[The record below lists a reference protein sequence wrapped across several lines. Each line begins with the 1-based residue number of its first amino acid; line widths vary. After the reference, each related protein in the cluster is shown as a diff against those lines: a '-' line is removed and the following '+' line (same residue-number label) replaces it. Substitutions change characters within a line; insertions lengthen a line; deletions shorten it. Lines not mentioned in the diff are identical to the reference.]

1 MTRTTA
7 NMLLLLIGALWGL
20 GFVAQSTA
28 MDAIAPLYFTG
39 IRFGVGALVLLPFAL
54 FESRKHDATAIT
66 RKQTGQFITLGC
78 LLFGAL
84 AFQQVGLLTTSIT
97 NSGFLTG
104 TYVLLVPILAV
115 IVLRQ
120 RPHFIVWPGCLLV
133 LAGIYLLSGGNFAAL
148 TIGDA
153 QTLVCAVFWAAHVLY
168 LGQVVGGKQ
177 GVFRLAFIQFTV
189 CAVLGVLGGLA
200 VETVNMAGISNALPE
215 ILFAGGVSGGLA
227 FTLQAIAQRHTTASQ
242 AAIFL
247 SSESLFAALFGAWFL
262 SERIGTVGLLG
273 CALIFTAI
281 LLVELLPSWQRQRTQ
296 SVRVRT

>member
-1 MTRTTA
+1 MTRTVA

-39 IRFGVGALVLLPFAL
+39 IRFAVGALVLLPFAL
-54 FESRKHDATAIT
+54 FESRKRDATAMT
-66 RKQTGQFITLGC
+66 GKQAGQFIILGC

-84 AFQQVGLLTTSIT
+84 AFQQVGLLTTTIT
-97 NSGFLTG
+97 NAGFLTG
-104 TYVLLVPILAV
+104 TYVLLVPIFAV
-115 IVLRQ
+115 IILRQ

-133 LAGIYLLSGGNFAAL
+133 LAGIYLLSGGDLSTL
-148 TIGDA
+148 TIGDV
-153 QTLVCAVFWAAHVLY
+153 QTLVCAVFWAGHVLY
-168 LGQVVGGKQ
+168 LGQVAGGKQ
-177 GVFRLAFIQFTV
+177 GVFRLACIQFAV
-189 CAVLGVLGGLA
+189 CALLGILGGLA
-200 VETVNMAGISNALPE
+200 FETISTASIINALPE

-242 AAIFL
+242 AAIFM

-262 SERIGTVGLLG
+262 SERIGPVGLLG

-281 LLVELLPSWQRQRTQ
+281 LLVEVLPSWQNQRA
-296 SVRVRT
+296 RTLT

>member
-39 IRFGVGALVLLPFAL
+39 IRFAVGALVLLPFAL
-54 FESRKHDATAIT
+54 FESRKSDAVAIT
-66 RKQTGQFITLGC
+66 PKQRGQFIVLGC

-84 AFQQVGLLTTSIT
+84 AFQQVGLLTTTIT

-104 TYVLLVPILAV
+104 TYVLLVPIFAV
-115 IVLRQ
+115 ILLRQ
-120 RPHFIVWPGCLLV
+120 RPHFIVWPGCLMV
-133 LAGIYLLSGGNFAAL
+133 LAGIYLLSGGDLTAL
-148 TIGDA
+148 TPGDL
-153 QTLVCAVFWAAHVLY
+153 QTLICAVFWAAHVLY

-177 GVFRLAFIQFTV
+177 GIFRLACAQFAV
-189 CAVLGVLGGLA
+189 CTLLGVLGGIAFETISWQA
-200 VETVNMAGISNALPE
+200 VNNALPE
-215 ILFAGGVSGGLA
+215 ILFAGGISGGLA

-242 AAIFL
+242 AAIFM

-262 SERIGTVGLLG
+262 SERIGTIGLIG
-273 CALIFTAI
+273 CALIFIAI
-281 LLVELLPSWQRQRTQ
+281 LLVEILPSWQSQRLKNNET
-296 SVRVRT
+296 